1 MFLRVAAS
9 IILCVSI
16 TLNAFPGLLRK
27 GTFTPASYEGY
38 ELTLADGST
47 LYMCLTGDRAIFESS
62 ENREYNITLSKC
74 KTLKT
79 VRTFTRGGTTFDLE
93 LASSMSEDELY
104 YLTLTYE
111 AFGRSVDNG
120 NNIIFKS
127 GDNIYFWKSPNYEY
141 NLKSCEE
148 MWTDEES
155 LRECLEPQNDI
166 ECDDPVLIGYSDRI
180 CEGAADD
187 WEKVYRIYVYI
198 AHEMAYDND
207 EAGGDTGGY
216 QDSAVDVIRDGKSIC
231 EGFGNA
237 FAALCRAQGIP
248 AVVEFGI
255 GMGSYE
261 DMIGYTP
268 STDDYADHAWA
279 AVYLGDKWY
288 FVDPTYDMSR
298 YYNGPND
305 IEVYENATLYYLL
318 PLESFSNDHRI
329 LDADTTHCQPTAGY
343 CGDYATYEITR
354 DGVCY
359 ISGYGRLQMP
369 DDVNGFNRIVFT
381 EDCYIDEIGEWCFD
395 DCDLLTTVVL
405 PDTVIRIGD
414 YAFNTCEDLEYVY
427 IPEGCE
433 SIGTQAFCY
442 CDELCYA
449 RVPDSVVSC
458 GSWAF
463 DDCPRLY
470 LSVPSDW
477 SYIASDYD
485 LQPMYIEV
493 RN

>member
-1 MFLRVAAS
+1 MS
-9 IILCVSI
+9 
-16 TLNAFPGLLRK
+16 
-27 GTFTPASYEGY
+27 
-38 ELTLADGST
+38 
-47 LYMCLTGDRAIFESS
+47 LTGDRAIFESS

-268 STDDYADHAWA
+268 SLDDYADHAWA

>member
-1 MFLRVAAS
+1 MSLV
-9 IILCVSI
+9 
-16 TLNAFPGLLRK
+16 
-27 GTFTPASYEGY
+27 
-38 ELTLADGST
+38 
-47 LYMCLTGDRAIFESS
+47 GDRVICESG
-62 ENREYNITLSKC
+62 ENREYYITLSKC
-74 KTLKT
+74 RTMRT
-79 VRTFTRGGTTFDLE
+79 VRSFTRSGTNFDLE

-104 YLTLTYE
+104 YLTFTYE
-111 AFGRSVDNG
+111 AFGRTVDNG
-120 NNIIFKS
+120 DNIIFKS
-127 GDNIYFWKSPNYEY
+127 GNNIYFWKSPNYEY

-148 MWTDEES
+148 MWTDEQS

-198 AHEMAYDND
+198 AHEMAYDNE
-207 EAGGDTGGY
+207 EAGGDAGGY

-255 GMGSYE
+255 GMGSYD
-261 DMIGYTP
+261 DMTGYKP
-268 STDDYADHAWA
+268 SHDDYADHAWA
-279 AVYLGDKWY
+279 AVYLGDKWH

-298 YYNGPND
+298 FYNGPND
-305 IEVYENATLYYLL
+305 VDVYENSTLYYLL

-329 LDADTTHCQPTAGY
+329 LDADTRHCQPSAGY

-359 ISGYGRLQMP
+359 ISGYGKIQMP
-369 DDVNGFNRIVFT
+369 DDVNGFNRVIFT
-381 EDCYIDEIGEWCFD
+381 EDCYIDEIGELCFD
-395 DCDLLTTVVL
+395 DCDLLTSIVL
-405 PDTVIRIGD
+405 PDTLIRIGD

-433 SIGTQAFCY
+433 YIGTQAFCY
-442 CDELCYA
+442 CDELSYVS
-449 RVPDSVVSC
+449 VPDSVVSC

-470 LSVPSDW
+470 LSVPSRW

-485 LQPMYIEV
+485 FEPMYIEV
-493 RN
+493 RD